1 MAGSERAG
9 HPQPLATGTQTSGI
23 TWHQQPVPPFALD
36 AANNR
41 LAVADNNTVSVVELT
56 STSDTPADDLHLAT
70 AVGHRRSQDAVRRGH
85 RGVPHPFVRHGHRT
99 CGAPWMRRADPEDLR
114 AASPP
119 SAASEGLPASPRPDV
134 PPLSPVAF

>member
-99 CGAPWMRRADPEDLR
+99 CGAHWMRRADPEDLR
-114 AASPP
+114 AASVL
-119 SAASEGLPASPRPDV
+119 SAASEGLPSWPGHDVRPL
-134 PPLSPVAF
+134 PPIA

>member
-70 AVGHRRSQDAVRRGH
+70 AVGHRRSQDASRRGNP
-85 RGVPHPFVRHGHRT
+85 GVPHPFVRRGRT
-99 CGAPWMRRADPEDLR
+99 ARAPHLVKRAR
-114 AASPP
+114 ATDMS
-119 SAASEGLPASPRPDV
+119 SASEPSGT
-134 PPLSPVAF
+134 

>member
-1 MAGSERAG
+1 MAGRARAG
-9 HPQPLATGTQTSGI
+9 HPQPLATGPQTSGI
-23 TWHQQPVPPFALD
+23 PWPQQPVPPFALD

-85 RGVPHPFVRHGHRT
+85 RGVPHPFVRHRHRT
-99 CGAPWMRRADPEDLR
+99 CGPPWSRPPDPEALR
-114 AASPP
+114 PAPSPSSPSASPP
-119 SAASEGLPASPRPDV
+119 PSPPPD
-134 PPLSPVAF
+134 F

>member
-85 RGVPHPFVRHGHRT
+85 PGVPHPFVRAGPRT
-99 CGAPWMRRADPEDLR
+99 RGAHWMRAADPDGLR
-114 AASPP
+114 PP
-119 SAASEGLPASPRPDV
+119 SLR
-134 PPLSPVAF
+134 L

>member
-9 HPQPLATGTQTSGI
+9 RPHPLATGTQPSGI

-85 RGVPHPFVRHGHRT
+85 RGVPHPFVRHGPRT
-99 CGAPWMRRADPEDLR
+99 CGPHWMRRADPEDLR
-114 AASPP
+114 AASVL
-119 SAASEGLPASPRPDV
+119 AADSEGLPSWPGAAV
-134 PPLSPVAF
+134 

>member
-36 AANNR
+36 GANNR

-70 AVGHRRSQDAVRRGH
+70 AVGHRRSQDASIRGPP
-85 RGVPHPFVRHGHRT
+85 RPPHPFRSHAPRT
-99 CGAPWMRRADPEDLR
+99 CGLHLIKHAEPPAPR
-114 AASPP
+114 
-119 SAASEGLPASPRPDV
+119 
-134 PPLSPVAF
+134 

>member
-70 AVGHRRSQDAVRRGH
+70 AVGHRRSQEAVRRGH
-85 RGVPHPFVRHGHRT
+85 RGAPPPFVRHGHRT
-99 CGAPWMRRADPEDLR
+99 RRPHWIRRAEPEDPP
-114 AASPP
+114 AAS
-119 SAASEGLPASPRPDV
+119 G
-134 PPLSPVAF
+134 LSPA

>member
-36 AANNR
+36 GANNR

-70 AVGHRRSQDAVRRGH
+70 AVGHRRAQEAVKRGNPGGAHPVVPNGH
-85 RGVPHPFVRHGHRT
+85 RHCGRSLVSADEPEGH
-99 CGAPWMRRADPEDLR
+99 
-114 AASPP
+114 AAHY
-119 SAASEGLPASPRPDV
+119 
-134 PPLSPVAF
+134 

>member
-70 AVGHRRSQDAVRRGH
+70 AVGHRRSQDAGRRGH
-85 RGVPHPFVRHGHRT
+85 PGVPHPFVRHGHQT
-99 CGAPWMRRADPEDLR
+99 CGAPLIRRADPQDLR
-114 AASPP
+114 PTS
-119 SAASEGLPASPRPDV
+119 L
-134 PPLSPVAF
+134 LS